1 MRHENVQGQTVP
13 SRVSAARARLILD
26 RPFLGSLVLR
36 LPLQVTEATWC
47 PTTATDARKLYFN
60 PAYLEGL
67 SLSQIEFAL
76 AHEALHCALAHFAR
90 RRHRDQHRWDI
101 ACDFA
106 INPLLIEDGL
116 SPPPDVLYLADYAG
130 LSAEEIYP
138 LLKDTA
144 DQQPHD
150 KHLYDSDPADQQ
162 GRHSSPP
169 GTVDPSE
176 VSAGPVSPPHPLS
189 ATERAHL
196 EQQWRERLASAAQQ
210 AWQAGRLS
218 GSLARMVDE
227 LLAPAIPWRSLLA
240 RYMSMQARDDF
251 HYARPARREG
261 DAILPSLRS
270 SAIDVFVAVDTSG
283 SICTPEITQFVSE
296 IDALKGQVS
305 ARITLLACD
314 AQLSPDSPWV
324 FEPWESL
331 SLPEGISGGGGT
343 DFSPVF
349 DWAGTQDALPE
360 LLVYFTDAQGRF
372 PPSAPPF
379 PVLWLVKGP
388 GQVPWGER
396 IQLN

>member
-1 MRHENVQGQTVP
+1 
-13 SRVSAARARLILD
+13 
-26 RPFLGSLVLR
+26 
-36 LPLQVTEATWC
+36 
-47 PTTATDARKLYFN
+47 
-60 PAYLEGL
+60 
-67 SLSQIEFAL
+67 
-76 AHEALHCALAHFAR
+76 
-90 RRHRDQHRWDI
+90 
-101 ACDFA
+101 
-106 INPLLIEDGL
+106 
-116 SPPPDVLYLADYAG
+116 
-130 LSAEEIYP
+130 
-138 LLKDTA
+138 
-144 DQQPHD
+144 
-150 KHLYDSDPADQQ
+150 
-162 GRHSSPP
+162 
-169 GTVDPSE
+169 
-176 VSAGPVSPPHPLS
+176 
-189 ATERAHL
+189 
-196 EQQWRERLASAAQQ
+196 
-210 AWQAGRLS
+210 
-218 GSLARMVDE
+218 
-227 LLAPAIPWRSLLA
+227 
-240 RYMSMQARDDF
+240 MSMQARDDF

-349 DWAGTQDALPE
+349 DWAGTQGALPE